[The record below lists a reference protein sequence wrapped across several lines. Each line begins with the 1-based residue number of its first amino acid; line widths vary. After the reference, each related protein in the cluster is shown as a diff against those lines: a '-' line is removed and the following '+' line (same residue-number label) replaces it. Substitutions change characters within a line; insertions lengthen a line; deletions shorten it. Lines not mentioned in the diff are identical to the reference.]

1 MKSLLRRVWLQLFVA
16 GILSLLLVPAG
27 CRNGAV
33 PTEDAVEKTPPA
45 RIVSVAPSVTE
56 TLFALGL
63 GDRVVGVSDY
73 CKYPPEANALPRLG
87 GLYNPNI
94 ERIVELRPDLA
105 VLLREHRELA
115 EKLARAGIDT
125 LSVDHASVAGILD
138 SFEEI
143 ARRCGVPESGTAL
156 RARSEERL
164 EKMRATRGGEPVSV
178 LMVLDRDL
186 GQRRITQVY
195 AAGKNRYFNDLLR
208 LAGASNVLADAA
220 SAVPTLSREGIIEA
234 NPDVVVDLSS
244 LGAAPEAD
252 AAELEDLYRHDWD
265 SLADALAA
273 ARDGRV
279 YPILV
284 DYATIPGPRFVAFA
298 ELLSEI
304 LHPRPSPESG
314 RTEDN

>member
-1 MKSLLRRVWLQLFVA
+1 MKSLSRRVWFQLFVA

-27 CRNGAV
+27 CRNNAALSEKAAETT
-33 PTEDAVEKTPPA
+33 PT
-45 RIVSVAPSVTE
+45 RIVSVTPSVTE

-73 CKYPPEANALPRLG
+73 CKYPPEAGELPKLG
-87 GLYNPNI
+87 GLYNPNV
-94 ERIVELRPDLA
+94 ERIVELRADLA
-105 VLLREHRELA
+105 VLLREHHDLA
-115 EKLARAGIDT
+115 EKLARAGIET
-125 LSVDHASVAGILD
+125 LSVDHASVPGILD

-143 ARRCGVPESGTAL
+143 ARRCGVPEAGRAL
-156 RARSEERL
+156 RTRSEERL
-164 EKMRATRGGEPVSV
+164 EKMRVTQGGEPVSV

-186 GQRRITQVY
+186 GERNVREIY

-220 SAVPTLSREGIIEA
+220 SAVPTLSREGILET
-234 NPDVVVDLSS
+234 NPDVIIDLSS
-244 LGAAPEAD
+244 LGAVPAAE
-252 AAELEDLYRHDWD
+252 AAELEELYRHDWD
-265 SLADALAA
+265 SFADSLTAV
-273 ARDGRV
+273 RDGRV

-284 DYATIPGPRFVAFA
+284 DYATIPGPRFVEFA

-314 RTEDN
+314 HSESN